1 MIRPVVGRFK
11 ALGQHSLEA
20 AVRAAGIEVP
30 PVWRDESGSTNDD
43 AGLLAAQGAPEWTVV
58 AAGHQVGGR
67 GRLGRSWS
75 DVPGKALMFSVV
87 LRPEPDPDRAPLLS
101 LLVAVDLIT
110 SVGSPRLRSKWP
122 NDLVVEDRKVGGIL
136 VDARVTAGRV
146 EHAVAGIGLNLS
158 MEPKDFPPEVRDRA
172 TSLRAQGIP
181 ADAGSILSRFLANL
195 RVPREP
201 AEILATYRPV
211 CATLGRRVRAGTV
224 AGDEVEGRAIDLDD
238 RGSLVV
244 ETSDGARRVGFGEVL
259 HLR

>member
-20 AVRAAGIEVP
+20 AVRAARIEVP
-30 PVWRDESGSTNDD
+30 PVWRDETGSTNDD
-43 AGLLAAQGAPEWTVV
+43 AGRLAAQGAPAWTVV
-58 AAGHQVGGR
+58 ATGHQVGGR

-75 DVPGKALMFSVV
+75 DVAGKALMFSVV

-101 LLVAVDLIT
+101 LLAAVDLIS
-110 SVGSPRLRSKWP
+110 SVGSPRMRSKWP

-136 VDARVTAGRV
+136 VEARVASGRV
-146 EHAVAGIGLNLS
+146 EHAVVGIGLNLS
-158 MEPKDFPPEVRDRA
+158 MEPNDFPPEIRNRA
-172 TSLRAQGIP
+172 TSLRAEGIA
-181 ADAGSILSRFLANL
+181 ADAGSILSRFLVNL

-201 AEILATYRPV
+201 EQILAAYRPV

-224 AGDEVEGRAIDLDD
+224 SGQEIEGRAIDLDD
-238 RGSLVV
+238 RGGLVV
-244 ETSDGARRVGFGEVL
+244 ETPDGSQRVGFGEVL

>member
-30 PVWRDESGSTNDD
+30 PVWRDETGSTNDD
-43 AGLLAAQGAPEWTVV
+43 AGRLAAQGAPEWTVV
-58 AAGHQVGGR
+58 AAGHQTAGR
-67 GRLGRSWS
+67 GRLGRSWA
-75 DVPGKALMFSVV
+75 DAPGRALIFSVV

-101 LLVAVDLIT
+101 LLAAVDLIS

-122 NDLVVEDRKVGGIL
+122 NDLVVGDRKVGGIL
-136 VDARVTAGRV
+136 VDARVAAGRV

-158 MEPKDFPPEVRDRA
+158 MEPKDFPPDVRDGA
-172 TSLRAQGIP
+172 TSLRAEGIP

-195 RVPREP
+195 RVPRAP
-201 AEILATYRPV
+201 AEILAAYRPV
-211 CATLGRRVRAGTV
+211 CATLGRRVRAGT
-224 AGDEVEGRAIDLDD
+224 ASGQEVEGRAIDLDD

-244 ETSDGARRVGFGEVL
+244 ETPDGPRRVGFGEVV

>member
-1 MIRPVVGRFK
+1 VGRFK

-30 PVWRDESGSTNDD
+30 PVWRDETGSTNDD
-43 AGLLAAQGAPEWTVV
+43 AGRLAAQGAPEWTVV

-67 GRLGRSWS
+67 GRLGRSWF
-75 DVPGKALMFSVV
+75 DAPGKALTFSVV
-87 LRPEPDPDRAPLLS
+87 LRQEPDPGRAPMLS
-101 LLVAVDLIT
+101 LLAAVDLIS

-136 VDARVTAGRV
+136 VEARVAAGRV
-146 EHAVAGIGLNLS
+146 EHSVVGIGLNLS

-195 RVPREP
+195 RVPRDP
-201 AEILATYRPV
+201 GQILAAYRPV
-211 CATLGRRVRAGTV
+211 CATLGRRVRAGIV
-224 AGDEVEGRAIDLDD
+224 GGDEVEGRAIDLDD
-238 RGSLVV
+238 RGGLLV
-244 ETSDGARRVGFGEVL
+244 ETPGGPRRVGFGEVM

>member
-30 PVWRDESGSTNDD
+30 PVWRDETGSTNDD
-43 AGLLAAQGAPEWTVV
+43 AGRLAAQGVPEWTVV

-75 DVPGKALMFSVV
+75 DAPGKALVFSVV
-87 LRPEPDPDRAPLLS
+87 LRPVSDPDRAPLLS
-101 LLVAVDLIT
+101 LLAAVDLIS
-110 SVGSPRLRSKWP
+110 SVRSPRLRSKWP

-136 VDARVTAGRV
+136 VEARVAAGQM
-146 EHAVAGIGLNLS
+146 EHAVVGIGLNLS
-158 MEPKDFPPEVRDRA
+158 MEPKDFPPDVRDRA
-172 TSLRAQGIP
+172 TSLRAEGIA
-181 ADAGSILSRFLANL
+181 ADAGSILTRFLANL
-195 RVPREP
+195 LVPRGPEQ
-201 AEILATYRPV
+201 ILAAYRPV

-224 AGDEVEGRAIDLDD
+224 SGQEVEGRAIDLDD
-238 RGSLVV
+238 QGGLVM
-244 ETSDGARRVGFGEVL
+244 ETPGGPRRVGFGEVL